1 MMSHIWLFHQKAV
14 TNRGHLTQKHFQT
27 VKNIYHAPFN
37 RQVIRI
43 NHSTKNKVLL
53 KISSV
58 NVAKSAVKSE
68 FD

>member
-14 TNRGHLTQKHFQT
+14 TNRGHLTQRHFQT

-37 RQVIRI
+37 RKVIRT

-53 KISSV
+53 KISSI
-58 NVAKSAVKSE
+58 NVAKSGLKCE